1 MTKMEFNAAMQNYRA
16 QTSRFTAK
24 RRWPLIFFA
33 VAIFADVVF
42 LRAHLTRHSTTFLA
56 LTASLTS
63 IMLTYTFYMTATFQ
77 AFLKASGVV
86 CARCGKTPPYTL
98 LKKITSSG
106 ECTSCHRLFF
116 D

>member
-1 MTKMEFNAAMQNYRA
+1 MTKKEFTNAMQNYRA
-16 QTSRFTAK
+16 ETGRFTAK

-33 VAIFADVVF
+33 MAIFADVVF
-42 LRAHLTRHSTTFLA
+42 LRTHLTRHSTTFLA

-77 AFLKASGVV
+77 QFMKASGIA
-86 CARCGKTPPYTL
+86 CARCGKVPPYSL
-98 LKKITSSG
+98 VNKIVRSG